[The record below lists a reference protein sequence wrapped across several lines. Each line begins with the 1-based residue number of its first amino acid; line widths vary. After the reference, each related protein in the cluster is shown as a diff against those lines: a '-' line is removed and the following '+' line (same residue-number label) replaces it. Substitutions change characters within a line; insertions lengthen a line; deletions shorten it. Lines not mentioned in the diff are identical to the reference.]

1 MSENKITFT
10 SADTGLSSFK
20 FILEPAENSG
30 KTIFA
35 PDDRARLKLYPGG
48 QNPQI
53 STTWGTASVF
63 QKSMKQTFTE
73 YIAFRNSDSGNTTYY
88 IEKLISA
95 SWEGKGEG
103 RPLIYGSRVIL
114 PNSTTGVLKVQYE
127 TSYDLI
133 DVTCSHPTYLLISAE
148 SDTLSG
154 DFLVDFTN
162 GYLTNIFDKDV
173 VMTVRDACSKET
185 LPNAAVYINGKFT
198 GRTDSEGLIRLGSMK
213 SGTYALRITRDD
225 YTDTDK
231 DTISNDYFTVE

>member
-20 FILEPAENSG
+20 FILEPAENNG

-53 STTWGTASVF
+53 GTTWGTASVF

-73 YIAFRNSDSGNTTYY
+73 YIAFRNSDSGNTAYY

-162 GYLTNIFDKDV
+162 GYLTDIFDKDV
-173 VMTVRDACSKET
+173 VMTVR
-185 LPNAAVYINGKFT
+185 
-198 GRTDSEGLIRLGSMK
+198 GRMFKGDFAQCGSLYQRQIHRAHRRRRTHQAGQYEIRHIRPA
-213 SGTYALRITRDD
+213 Y
-225 YTDTDK
+225 
-231 DTISNDYFTVE
+231 NP